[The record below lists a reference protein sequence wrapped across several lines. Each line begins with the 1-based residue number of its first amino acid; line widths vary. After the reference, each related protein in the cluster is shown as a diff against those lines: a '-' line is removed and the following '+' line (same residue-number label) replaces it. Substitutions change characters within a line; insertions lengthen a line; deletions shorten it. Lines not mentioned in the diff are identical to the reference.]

1 MPSETIS
8 AMFSEQIEDVFGNF
22 INDGRIQCTEEQFR
36 EKLVLLQKQI
46 KGVDKK
52 KANRKASNFMNWL
65 SSEKRNEIKD
75 EFFDDFEDYEDWS
88 VEGIRS
94 YYEKKSLP
102 VDKLNLLIEKK
113 SDQGK
118 EIKKPRLMSLITI
131 KAGLIWKDMTDEEKE
146 AFKTSAKSSSTPNVE
161 TTTSTSSVSN
171 KGTGSTKKGRPA
183 GYKATQY
190 ASEEAIASS
199 IKNAQEKGELNTSDD
214 GESVELEMFTHDGKE
229 LFKDDEDN
237 VYNDDCEVI
246 GRLTSDGNVEFN

>member
-22 INDGRIQCTEEQFR
+22 INEGRIQCTEEQFR

-46 KGVDKK
+46 RTAGKK

-88 VEGIRS
+88 VDGIRA

-102 VDKLNLLIEKK
+102 VDKLNALIEKK
-113 SDQGK
+113 CDEGK

-146 AFKTSAKSSSTPNVE
+146 AFKSSVSKSSTSVEASTP
-161 TTTSTSSVSN
+161 TSSASN
-171 KGTGSTKKGRPA
+171 KGTGTAKKGRPA

-199 IKNAQEKGELNTSDD
+199 IKNAQEKVETNTTSEDS
-214 GESVELEMFTHDGKE
+214 ETVELEMFTYDGKD

-237 VYNDDCEVI
+237 VYNEDCQVI
-246 GRLTSDGNVEFN
+246 GRLTGDGNVEFN